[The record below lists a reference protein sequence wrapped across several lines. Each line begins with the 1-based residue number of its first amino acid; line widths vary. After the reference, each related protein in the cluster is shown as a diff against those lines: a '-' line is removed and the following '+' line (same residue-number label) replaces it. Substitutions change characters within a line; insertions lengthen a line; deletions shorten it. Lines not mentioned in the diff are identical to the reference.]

1 MPTAVEHGGAVD
13 ILLKVTGVK
22 SGVIKGESQ
31 IAGHVGEI
39 DIETYRWNVLQ
50 GFDVATGQATGR
62 RQHKPLIL
70 TFQTCVASPILY
82 AACCRNEVLSKV
94 VMTCRKAGGKQQDYM
109 IWTLT
114 NASIREIK
122 AGYFDHVPAQA
133 AAAAAQPV
141 IPYDEMSLVY
151 QKIELDYKPQTKD
164 GTLGAGVSF
173 MDDWSLAYS

>member
-1 MPTAVEHGGAVD
+1 
-13 ILLKVTGVK
+13 
-22 SGVIKGESQ
+22 
-31 IAGHVGEI
+31 
-39 DIETYRWNVLQ
+39 
-50 GFDVATGQATGR
+50 
-62 RQHKPLIL
+62 
-70 TFQTCVASPILY
+70 
-82 AACCRNEVLSKV
+82 
-94 VMTCRKAGGKQQDYM
+94 MTCRKAGGKQQDYM